1 MSPAQPLNLDTSPEV
16 ERAQIDAWRRMS
28 VAEKAALVSGLSRA
42 AYTMTW
48 AGVRQRYPEASPR
61 EQFLRVAFVVLGEEL
76 ARLAYPDAAE
86 VISR

>member
-16 ERAQIDAWRRMS
+16 ERAQIEAWRRMPA
-28 VAEKAALVSGLSRA
+28 AEKAALVSGLSRA
-42 AYTMTW
+42 AYAMAW
-48 AGVRQRYPEASPR
+48 AGVRQRFPEASPR